1 VQQTRLNQLADQ
13 VGQRAQA
20 WLKLPFSR
28 WLLYLV
34 AFFLGTLL
42 AGAVTTALGALAQF
56 DLVAMAILLVA
67 TELINRWVYSRR
79 RVGVFLS
86 LLNLVKAGFVGGM
99 YLDALKLGS

>member
-1 VQQTRLNQLADQ
+1 MQHTRLNQLADQ
-13 VGQRAQA
+13 LGQRAQA

-42 AGAVTTALGALAQF
+42 ASGVTTTLGALAEF
-56 DLVAMAILLVA
+56 DLAAMAVLLAA
-67 TELINRWVYSRR
+67 TELINLWVYRQRR
-79 RVGVFLS
+79 LGVFLS
-86 LLNLVKAGFVGGM
+86 LLNLLKMGFVGGM